1 MAILNSKAQKQQKNI
16 FLLVGGI
23 TLVLIC
29 VAVFAVKLLV
39 SDDGQKRKKQIQMVT
54 ILTPPPPPP
63 PKIKEKLPEPE
74 VVKKEEIVEPK
85 EKEPEPEPVEDQQ
98 AKDEPP
104 PGQDLGID
112 GEGGDGSD
120 GFGLAAR
127 KGGRSLIGGSS
138 GGGSRSLMIKYA
150 WYTSLIQ
157 EELRK
162 KLNKCFEENGGI
174 PSGNPKAVVQI
185 TLSEE
190 GNILACELQNSSGDS
205 HMDHA
210 VQTSFKT
217 AKISEPPPTDM
228 PRTIKLKISARG

>member
-1 MAILNSKAQKQQKNI
+1 MATMNTKAQKQQKFI
-16 FLLVGGI
+16 FSIVGAI
-23 TLVLIC
+23 ALVLIC
-29 VAVFAVKLLV
+29 ISVLTIKLLL
-39 SDDGQKRKKQIQMVT
+39 SDDGKNRKKQMQMVT

-63 PKIKEKLPEPE
+63 PKVKEKLPEPE

-85 EKEPEPEPVEDQQ
+85 EQEVEPEPTEDQQ

-112 GEGGDGSD
+112 AEGGDGSD
-120 GFGLAAR
+120 GFGLAGK
-127 KGGRSLIGGSS
+127 KGGRSLIGGQS
-138 GGGSRSLMIKYA
+138 GGGSRSLLIKYA
-150 WYTSLIQ
+150 WYTSMVQ

-174 PSGNPKAVVQI
+174 PKGNPKAIVQI
-185 TLSEE
+185 TIGDD
-190 GNILACELQNSSGDS
+190 GNILACELQNTSGDS
-205 HMDHA
+205 HMDQA

-217 AKISEPPPTDM
+217 ARISEPPPTDM